1 MAKGKDDEYF
11 TDLLNEI
18 EPGEQSDDEAVNLAS
33 KNNSKKNSSNVLDT
47 LPVGKKEHKKY
58 YKGIYFDE
66 DIYSVI
72 TNIVQ
77 QDDGG
82 RRNIQSRIVNDCLRE
97 AFQNRNFL

>member
-1 MAKGKDDEYF
+1 MTKDNEYF
-11 TDLLNEI
+11 QDLLDGI
-18 EPGEQSDDEAVNLAS
+18 ELEKQDDDGAVNFAS
-33 KNNSKKNSSNVLDT
+33 KDNSKKNSSNVLDT
-47 LPVGKKEHKKY
+47 LPVGKKEHKKF

-72 TNIVQ
+72 SNIVQ
-77 QDDGG
+77 QDGGG